1 MARPDLL
8 AGAVIAAGTFG
19 WFHEALHFR
28 HIWAVLGLVAGAS
41 LMVHG
46 AASREGGQ
54 R

>member
-1 MARPDLL
+1 
-8 AGAVIAAGTFG
+8 VIAAATFG

-41 LMVHG
+41 LIADG
-46 AASREGGQ
+46 AASKGGGQ